1 MLVLAAQIV
10 AIYNLAC
17 KDTTFFLYVQ
27 IFSNIFFSLVL
38 DLSTTLS
45 FFHPFPRLSP
55 HLSSRPF
62 LTLSLYF
69 RFLTFLILFLIFLH
83 SLSYFPHSLSFIL
96 YSFLIFL
103 HFLFFIPLF
112 SCFPF
117 LLFLSLSHF
126 LRRGRGRL
134 SGGGRSFLNP
144 ISTRFRPDTIG

>member
-55 HLSSRPF
+55 HLSPRPF

-69 RFLTFLILFLIFLH
+69 RFLTFLHSLSCFPPFSFLLSSFSFLFSSILYLTFLILFLLF
-83 SLSYFPHSLSFIL
+83 L
-96 YSFLIFL
+96 YSFLIIL
-103 HFLFFIPLF
+103 HSLFFIPIF

-117 LLFLSLSHF
+117 LLYLPS
-126 LRRGRGRL
+126 
-134 SGGGRSFLNP
+134 
-144 ISTRFRPDTIG
+144 

>member
-55 HLSSRPF
+55 HLSPRPF

-83 SLSYFPHSLSFIL
+83 SLSYFPHSLSFIPP
-96 YSFLIFL
+96 FF
-103 HFLFFIPLF
+103 FFIPIF

-117 LLFLSLSHF
+117 LLYLSLSLL
-126 LRRGRGRL
+126 LREGEGGYR
-134 SGGGRSFLNP
+134 GGGRTFLNP

>member
-1 MLVLAAQIV
+1 MLVLAAQIR

-45 FFHPFPRLSP
+45 FFHPFFHLSP
-55 HLSSRPF
+55 RPF

-117 LLFLSLSHF
+117 LLFLSLSPL

-134 SGGGRSFLNP
+134 SGGGRTFLNP

>member
-1 MLVLAAQIV
+1 MLVLAAQIR

-55 HLSSRPF
+55 HLSPRPF

-69 RFLTFLILFLIFLH
+69 RFLTFLILFL
-83 SLSYFPHSLSFIL
+83 LSYIPFLFSSIFFFLFLYSLVFLSFSI
-96 YSFLIFL
+96 S
-103 HFLFFIPLF
+103 PLKE
-112 SCFPF
+112 
-117 LLFLSLSHF
+117 
-126 LRRGRGRL
+126 RAREVI
-134 SGGGRSFLNP
+134 GGRSFLSQPDFDP
-144 ISTRFRPDTIG
+144 IP

>member
-45 FFHPFPRLSP
+45 FFHPFLHLSP
-55 HLSSRPF
+55 RPF

-69 RFLTFLILFLIFLH
+69 LFLTFLH
-83 SLSYFPHSLSFIL
+83 SLSYFPHSLSFIPP
-96 YSFLIFL
+96 FF
-103 HFLFFIPLF
+103 FFIPIF

-117 LLFLSLSHF
+117 LLYLSLSLL
-126 LRRGRGRL
+126 LREGEGGYR
-134 SGGGRSFLNP
+134 GGGRTFLNP

>member
-55 HLSSRPF
+55 HLSPRPF

-69 RFLTFLILFLIFLH
+69 RFLTFLH
-83 SLSYFPHSLSFIL
+83 SLSYFPHPLSFIP
-96 YSFLIFL
+96 IFL
-103 HFLFFIPLF
+103 SYYPPFSFFYSYILL
-112 SCFPF
+112 FPF
-117 LLFLSLSHF
+117 PSLSPL

-134 SGGGRSFLNP
+134 SGGGRTFLNP